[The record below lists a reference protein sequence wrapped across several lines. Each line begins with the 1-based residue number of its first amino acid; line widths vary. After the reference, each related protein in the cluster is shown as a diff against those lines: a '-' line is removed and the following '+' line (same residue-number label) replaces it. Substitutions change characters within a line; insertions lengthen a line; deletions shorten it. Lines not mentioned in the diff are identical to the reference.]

1 MYSIGMPLKRIF
13 THRLVRVLR
22 AVLPFAL
29 IVFIAIPSW
38 NYWVRRAATAVP
50 PIRVPELPRDL
61 AVRTEGFTFSRT
73 EGGRTA
79 FSVRAKSSLGF
90 KDNRSM
96 LEDVEVTVYGET
108 EQDPERR
115 IRSRRSEYDERSG
128 DIRFYENVEAEL
140 DEKTTARTEELIYNH
155 QSRVISSTQPIA
167 LDQPGGMTGQ
177 ANQFEYAISTG
188 ILQLK
193 GDVRIRTIE
202 GTLLESGSAVF
213 FENENFATFADGVL
227 LQTQTGW
234 VRGSYGR
241 ADLEPE
247 TFSPRLIALESAVTA
262 ESRSVDGRESWKIST
277 VRLEA
282 TISPNGIAQQ
292 LRARGAVELRKTG
305 GNADQVLTGEEV
317 DATLDAVGQVQTLD
331 ARQNARM
338 LLGGNQTL
346 QAGRIS
352 TDAAGRVS
360 TDAESTLRIG
370 DSVIEGRNFTIE
382 NGDMVTFTTL
392 YPASL
397 RSGPRRT
404 SADRTE
410 ARFNNRTSELVELTQ
425 TGNFQFEEGPRS
437 GRSAR
442 ARIEDGGNIVT
453 FEGSPVILL
462 PEMRLQADRIRINQK
477 EGSFVATTNVRT
489 TRRNSAERVLVTAD
503 RAEGTAEGI
512 TYTNN
517 VQLWS
522 GATEIKSDRL
532 VASTASNTLHA
543 DGKVRSNLGTF
554 RATSDKLDYD
564 DKQGVAHYTGNVRA
578 QRQDVTMET
587 RDMKVKIQDQAVS
600 EIAALGGV
608 AFTQGDRRGTGEQAV
623 YDPRT
628 ETITL
633 TGRNASVTDPER
645 GIIRGARLVMNKSSN
660 RVVVESEAGS
670 KVESRHPVK

>member
-1 MYSIGMPLKRIF
+1 MYSIDMPLKRIF

-22 AVLPFAL
+22 AVLPVAVL
-29 IVFIAIPSW
+29 VFIAVPSW
-38 NYWVRRAATAVP
+38 NYWVRRAATAIP
-50 PIRVPELPRDL
+50 PIRVPELPKDL
-61 AVRTEGFTFSRT
+61 AVRTEDFTFSRT

-79 FSVRAKSSLGF
+79 FSIRARRSVGF

-96 LEDVEVTVYGET
+96 LEDVVVTVFGET

-128 DIRFYENVEAEL
+128 DIRFYENVEVDL
-140 DEKTTARTEELIYNH
+140 DEKTRARTEELIYNH
-155 QSRVISSTQPIA
+155 QNRVINSTQPIT
-167 LDQPGGMTGQ
+167 LDRPGGMTGR
-177 ANQFEYAISTG
+177 ADQFEYAMSSG
-188 ILQLK
+188 ILQLN
-193 GDVRIRTIE
+193 GNVRIRTIE

-241 ADLEPE
+241 ADLDPD
-247 TFSPRLIALESAVTA
+247 TLSPRLIALESAVTA
-262 ESRSVDGRESWKIST
+262 ESRSLNGDESWKISA

-282 TISPNGIAQQ
+282 TVSATGIAQHV
-292 LRARGAVELRKTG
+292 RARQAVELQKTG
-305 GNADQVLTGEEV
+305 GGNNQVITGEEV
-317 DATLDAVGQVQTLD
+317 DASMDAAGQVQTLE

-338 LLGGNQTL
+338 LLGAGQTL

-360 TDAESTLRIG
+360 TDAESILRIG

-382 NGDMVTFTTL
+382 NGDTVTFTTL

-397 RSGPRRT
+397 RSGARRT

-410 ARFNNRTSELVELTQ
+410 ARFDNRTSQLVELIQ

-442 ARIEDGGNIVT
+442 ARIEDGGNIIS

-477 EGSFVATTNVRT
+477 DGSFVATTNVRT

-512 TYTNN
+512 TYINN

-522 GATEIKSDRL
+522 GATEIKSGR
-532 VASTASNTLHA
+532 VIASTTDNTLHA
-543 DGKVRSNLGTF
+543 EGNVRSNLGSF
-554 RATSDKLDYD
+554 RAASDKLDYD
-564 DKQGVAHYTGNVRA
+564 GKQNVAHYTGNVRA
-578 QRQDVTMET
+578 QKQDVTLET
-587 RDMKVKIQDQAVS
+587 SDMKVKVQDQTVS
-600 EIAALGGV
+600 EVAAQGGV
-608 AFTQGDRRGTGEQAV
+608 AFTQGSRRGTGEQAV
-623 YDPRT
+623 YDVRT
-628 ETITL
+628 ESITL
-633 TGRNASVTDPER
+633 TGKNATVTDPER
-645 GIIRGARLVMNKSSN
+645 GVVRGARLVMNRASD

-670 KVESRHPVK
+670 KVESRRPIK